1 MKERSTLAFTGDI
14 GFDKYMS
21 GRYSDE
27 KLVDVRLLDFLR
39 SADHVVANVEGPLS
53 RLERQVPQNG
63 VASMMHSMDPEVSGF
78 LKSIK
83 ADIWNICN
91 NHIMDAGPDGVRDTL
106 DEAQKNGALT
116 LGAGMNLSEAM
127 RPVIIP
133 EAGGI
138 GLIGVG
144 YRRGCKPAADDYP
157 GCFLWNETELIR
169 KAIED
174 VKNTC
179 RWCVIVSHGGEEFT
193 SLPSP
198 YTRDRYISFLEMG
211 ADAVVSHHPHVPMN
225 YETFPDGKAIFYS
238 LGNFVFDTDYQRAQ
252 FNTEKGVLLKL
263 FFTKDSFSFEAA
275 GLFIDRNTER
285 VLYAELPDIFT
296 NVQADEYERLAPLSA
311 KAFIAA
317 TKRQQMFMNPA
328 KFKDFTEH
336 DWDMHFDEEKRSGR
350 VPGEALDFRIIVP
363 FSKKAET
370 GDWKN
375 SSLEKVKEYILE
387 QM

>member
-1 MKERSTLAFTGDI
+1 
-14 GFDKYMS
+14 
-21 GRYSDE
+21 
-27 KLVDVRLLDFLR
+27 
-39 SADHVVANVEGPLS
+39 
-53 RLERQVPQNG
+53 
-63 VASMMHSMDPEVSGF
+63 
-78 LKSIK
+78 
-83 ADIWNICN
+83 
-91 NHIMDAGPDGVRDTL
+91 MDAGPDGVRDTL
-106 DEAQKNGALT
+106 EEAAKNGALT

-144 YRRGCKPAADDYP
+144 YRRGCKPATDDYP

-174 VKNTC
+174 VKSTC
-179 RWCVIVSHGGEEFT
+179 RWCIIVSHGGEEFT

-225 YETFPDGKAIFYS
+225 YETFPNGKAVFYS

-263 FFTKDSFSFEAA
+263 FFTEDSFSFEAA
-275 GLFIDRNTER
+275 GLLIDRNTER
-285 VLYAELPDIFT
+285 VLYAQLPDIFT

-328 KFKDFTEH
+328 KFKAFTEQ
-336 DWDMHFDEEKRSGR
+336 DWAAHFDEEKRSGR

-363 FSKKAET
+363 FSKKAEA
-370 GDWKN
+370 GGWKN
-375 SSLEKVKEYILE
+375 SSLEKVKEYILK

>member
-91 NHIMDAGPDGVRDTL
+91 NHIMDAGPNGVRDTL

-169 KAIED
+169 KAIEN

-179 RWCVIVSHGGEEFT
+179 RWCIIVSHGGEEFT

-238 LGNFVFDTDYQRAQ
+238 LGNFVFDTDYQRVQ

-263 FFTKDSFSFEAA
+263 FFTKESFSFEAT
-275 GLFIDRNTER
+275 GLLIDRNTER

-317 TKRQQMFMNPA
+317 TKRQQIFMNPA

-336 DWDMHFDEEKRSGR
+336 DWNMHFDEEKRSGR
-350 VPGEALDFRIIVP
+350 VPREALDFRIIVP

-370 GDWKN
+370 GEWKN
-375 SSLEKVKEYILE
+375 SS
-387 QM
+387 